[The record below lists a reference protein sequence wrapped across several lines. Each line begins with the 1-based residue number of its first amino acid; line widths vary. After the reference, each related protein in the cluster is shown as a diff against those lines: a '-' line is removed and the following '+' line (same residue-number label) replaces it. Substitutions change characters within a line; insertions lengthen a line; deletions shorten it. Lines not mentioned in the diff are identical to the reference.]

1 MSGTV
6 PPPHRGRARRTGHWS
21 LAVVG
26 VLAGILFATNAR
38 LFAEADTRRPENL
51 VDLVRVERDR
61 LEQTN
66 ADVIELRAEVADLVA
81 SADEFSQ
88 AGPDPEVEYAA
99 GRSAVTG
106 PGVVVKLWDA
116 PRRDT
121 LPPGVQPD
129 DLVVH
134 QQDLE
139 GVMNG
144 LWAGGAEAMTVQGHR
159 VTATSS
165 IRCVGN
171 VLLIDGSVY
180 SPPYAIAAIGD
191 PAQLRRVLVS
201 SAPVALY
208 LDYVEALQLGWS
220 LDEESELE
228 FPAAE
233 GSIAMAYAHKP
244 GQEPITLPTTEPSPA
259 NGSTP

>member
-1 MSGTV
+1 M
-6 PPPHRGRARRTGHWS
+6 
-21 LAVVG
+21 VG
-26 VLAGILFATNAR
+26 VLAGMLFATNAS
-38 LFAEADTRRPENL
+38 LFASADNRRPENL
-51 VDLVRVERDR
+51 VDLVRVERER

-66 ADVIELRAEVADLVA
+66 DDVSELRAEVADLVA
-81 SADEFSQ
+81 AADDLDT
-88 AGPDPEVEYAA
+88 AGPDPAVEFTA
-99 GRSAVTG
+99 GRTSVEG
-106 PGVVVKLWDA
+106 PGVVVKLWDS

-121 LPPGVQPD
+121 LPTGVQPD

-139 GVMNG
+139 AVMNG
-144 LWAGGAEAMTVQGHR
+144 LWAGGAEAMAVQGHR

-180 SPPYAIAAIGD
+180 SPPYEIAAIGD
-191 PAQLRRVLVS
+191 PAELQRVLLS
-201 SAPVALY
+201 TAPIVTY

-220 LDEESELE
+220 LEQREDLE

-233 GSIAMAYAHKP
+233 GSITMGYAHPP
-244 GQEPITLPTTEPSPA
+244 GQEPITLPTTEPTPA
-259 NGSTP
+259 DGSTP